1 MSAETL
7 NVTKRDKLGT
17 ANNRRLR
24 YTGKVPAVLYGHG
37 EASISLTVASEEI
50 WAAVKHG
57 GKLVNLKGDVT
68 ESALIRAV
76 QWDVWSKEIIHIDL
90 MRVSASEKVSTTIAV
105 ELKGTAAGL
114 TEGGVLQFITHE
126 LEILC
131 PAAEIPEKLIVNVN
145 NLHLGKAIHANEV
158 TLPKDGELVTPGSV
172 VVVSCVAP
180 KAASDDDAAA
190 GSAEPEVIGK
200 KDKAD
205 EAAE

>member
-7 NVTKRDKLGT
+7 NVTKRDKIGT

-24 YTGKVPAVLYGHG
+24 YTGMVPAVLYGHG
-37 EASISLTVASEEI
+37 EASISLTIASSEI

-57 GKLVNLKGDVT
+57 GKLVALKGDVN

-105 ELKGTAAGL
+105 ELKGTAPGL
-114 TEGGVLQFITHE
+114 SEGGVLQFITHE

-131 PAAEIPEKLIVNVN
+131 PAAEIPEKMIVSVN
-145 NLHLGKAIHANEV
+145 GLHLGQAIHASDV
-158 TLPKDGELVTPGSV
+158 TLPKDGSLVTPGEAV
-172 VVVSCVAP
+172 IVSCVAP
-180 KAASDDDAAA
+180 KADIDEAAA

-200 KDKAD
+200 KDKD
-205 EAAE
+205 EAAAE